1 MQIETMFCSNIFHK
15 ECIMFQKV
23 LFKDKNGIVLYLKCF
38 HPRDL
43 KSVYRVSFHSVLVM
57 CVGGG

>member
-1 MQIETMFCSNIFHK
+1 MFCSIIFHK